1 MICLICGIWNVCVL
15 IVIRIIWNIYIVM
28 EVHERDRG
36 EMLIDGNEPPSWCAR
51 KKMDICLYES
61 QAKALKLIYRNDI

>member
-1 MICLICGIWNVCVL
+1 MEYY
-15 IVIRIIWNIYIVM
+15 IYIVM
-28 EVHERDRG
+28 EVHDRDRG